1 MVKKGSA
8 RGKSW
13 KKFFSAD
20 KIIVGIILILVV
32 VGTVFFVRDI
42 KVYDYTV
49 ETNAFFAPFEFY
61 DNREIVG
68 VDVEIINRVAEKLDA
83 TIDIKNVEFD
93 MIIDNVANGII
104 ADAGAAGLTIT
115 PARAEKVNFTIPY
128 YTSVQYVV
136 FNPNNAPEI
145 KTGDVL
151 EAESGDTMLS
161 GKNYVTWDALAG
173 KILGS
178 QMGGTGYLFTSEET
192 KDGVLKNTGTTVK
205 GLESHQIAA
214 DAIGSHII
222 DYAIADELAAK
233 FIVDKN
239 PSLVALPLYYADE
252 NGDYP
257 AEESYAI
264 AVNKQRSELLNAFNE
279 VLTEMLELGEDGQS
293 EMDKLILKYM
303 GLSEEAMQ

>member
-1 MVKKGSA
+1 MSKK
-8 RGKSW
+8 RFSW
-13 KKFFSAD
+13 RRVFSLD
-20 KIIVGIILILVV
+20 RIVVGLILILVV

-42 KVYDYTV
+42 KVYDYIV
-49 ETNAFFAPFEFY
+49 ETNAFFAPFEYY

-83 TIDIKNVEFD
+83 EIEVKNVEFD
-93 MIIDNVANGII
+93 MIIDNVASGVI

-115 PARAEKVNFTIPY
+115 PARAEKVDFTIPY

-145 KTGDVL
+145 KTREAVEGDY
-151 EAESGDTMLS
+151 AAPANN
-161 GKNYVTWDALAG
+161 NYVLWNALAG
-173 KILGS
+173 KTIGS
-178 QMGGTGYLFTSEET
+178 QMGGTGYLFAEEEA
-192 KDGVLKNTGTTVK
+192 DEGVLAGTNTKVK

-214 DAIGSHII
+214 DAISSHII

-233 FIVDKN
+233 FIVEKN
-239 PSLVALPLYYADE
+239 PELVALPLYYADSS
-252 NGDYP
+252 GDYP

-264 AVNKQRSELLNAFNE
+264 AVNKQRPELLEAFNQ
-279 VLTEMLELGEDGQS
+279 VLAEMLEPGEDGQS

-303 GLSEEAMQ
+303 GLTNG